1 MEGFNR
7 GATNKKQPS
16 FSLRTLVN
24 TELSQ
29 ITWGELQRKKG
40 IRKDCKRRAKVQ
52 EKLIQKTKITNWQA
66 MLMAIHKQQT
76 LVGGVPPNPP
86 RTHDMII
93 RLRT

>member
-29 ITWGELQRKKG
+29 ITRGELQQKKVYARIAKDERKSKKNLF
-40 IRKDCKRRAKVQ
+40 RKRK
-52 EKLIQKTKITNWQA
+52 
-66 MLMAIHKQQT
+66 
-76 LVGGVPPNPP
+76 
-86 RTHDMII
+86 
-93 RLRT
+93 

>member
-29 ITWGELQRKKG
+29 ITWGEL
-40 IRKDCKRRAKVQ
+40 
-52 EKLIQKTKITNWQA
+52 
-66 MLMAIHKQQT
+66 
-76 LVGGVPPNPP
+76 
-86 RTHDMII
+86 
-93 RLRT
+93 